1 MSFAL
6 VFGCS
11 PSTGVTAA
19 TRFMYDIS
27 QALLDGCTQ
36 EMTCTFP
43 DVLESLQGSD
53 NNFEMVTSSTLKPL
67 RMFYGHNVVRIL
79 RGYIFIQEGLEGF
92 GDWEGTELSGQF
104 SKRIGEP
111 LSAKELG
118 SKVRENLMDP
128 SSTNI
133 PEVELL
139 INKTKAEIVQ
149 IFRDIRELGNKIRRE
164 QGTSLGAFVV
174 SITFL
179 LRDLTQLKQLGAPLE
194 DKSYTHDYSITQQG
208 ELVCFP

>member
-11 PSTGVTAA
+11 PSTGVDAA

-27 QALLDGCTQ
+27 KALLDGCNA

-53 NNFEMVTSSTLKPL
+53 NAFEMVTSSTLRPL

-79 RGYIFIQEGLEGF
+79 RGYVFVQEGLEGF
-92 GDWEGTELSGQF
+92 GDWEGSEECNQYGL
-104 SKRIGEP
+104 RIEKP
-111 LSAKELG
+111 LAAKELG
-118 SKVRENLMDP
+118 KKVRDNLMDL

-133 PEVELL
+133 PVVEVL
-139 INKTKAEIVQ
+139 INKPKAEIIQ
-149 IFRDIRELGNKIRRE
+149 IFRDIRELGNRIKRE
-164 QGTSLGAFVV
+164 QGTGLGVF
-174 SITFL
+174 IIC
-179 LRDLTQLKQLGAPLE
+179 LGFMIE
-194 DKSYTHDYSITQQG
+194 TR
-208 ELVCFP
+208 

>member
-11 PSTGVTAA
+11 PSTGVDAA

-27 QALLDGCTQ
+27 QALIDGLTI

-53 NNFEMVTSSTLKPL
+53 NAFEMVTSSTLRPL

-79 RGYIFIQEGLEGF
+79 RGYVFVQEGLEGV
-92 GDWEGTELSGQF
+92 GDWEGTEECHKDGWG
-104 SKRIGEP
+104 IGEP
-111 LSAKELG
+111 LPAKELG
-118 SKVRENLMDP
+118 KKVRDNLMDP

-133 PEVELL
+133 PVVELL
-139 INKTKAEIVQ
+139 INKTKAEIIQ
-149 IFRDIRELGNKIRRE
+149 IFRDIRKLGNKIKRE

-174 SITFL
+174 CIGFMVGHN
-179 LRDLTQLKQLGAPLE
+179 Q
-194 DKSYTHDYSITQQG
+194 DYHVTQQG
-208 ELVCFP
+208 ELVSYP

>member
-11 PSTGVTAA
+11 PSTGVTAS

-27 QALLDGCTQ
+27 KALLDGCTA

-43 DVLESLQGSD
+43 DVLDKIQGQD
-53 NNFEMVTSSTLKPL
+53 NNFEMVTSSTLRPL

-79 RGYIFIQEGLEGF
+79 RGYVFVQESLEGF
-92 GDWEGTELSGQF
+92 GEWEGTELMKEEYRGM
-104 SKRIGEP
+104 RIGEP
-111 LSAKELG
+111 LSAKDLG
-118 SKVRENLMDP
+118 AKVRENLLDP

-139 INKTKAEIVQ
+139 INKTKAEIIQ
-149 IFRDIRELGNKIRRE
+149 IFCDIR
-164 QGTSLGAFVV
+164 
-174 SITFL
+174 
-179 LRDLTQLKQLGAPLE
+179 
-194 DKSYTHDYSITQQG
+194 
-208 ELVCFP
+208 